1 MLKRKYNGCWTF
13 DNEVKVK
20 PETRGA
26 LRSFVTC
33 FFSLKAFK
41 IKKNL
46 HARIINLDIYVQDKD
61 G

>member
-1 MLKRKYNGCWTF
+1 MLKFKYDECWTF
-13 DNEVKVK
+13 DNEVK

-41 IKKNL
+41 IKKKS
-46 HARIINLDIYVQDKD
+46 HMINFYISVLEEKDK
-61 G
+61 